1 VLFMISRQAFAASAP
16 IRSGI
21 AMYLPQQ
28 FEETR
33 LSVLHDLIRSHP
45 FGTLV
50 ILAGNELSANHIPFL
65 VHPNEG
71 DNGKLCGH
79 VARANP
85 VWKQFASGVEALA
98 IFQGPESY
106 ITPSWYPSKHADGK
120 AVPTWNY
127 VVVHAYGKARAIED
141 ANWLLEHVT
150 QLTAVHEAGQALPW
164 QVSDAPKDYTDQMIS
179 RIVGIEI
186 PISKL
191 QGKWKVNQ
199 NRRPADRL
207 GVAAGLESKASDR
220 SRAMA
225 ELVMERA
232 KAPP

>member
-1 VLFMISRQAFAASAP
+1 VLFIYLNRVFSAFASRCNE
-16 IRSGI
+16 IT
-21 AMYLPQQ
+21 MYSPQQ

-33 LSVLHDLIRSHP
+33 LSVLHDLISSHP

-65 VHPNEG
+65 IHADGG
-71 DNGKLCGH
+71 DHGRLCGH

-85 VWKQFASGVEALA
+85 MWKQFAGGIEALA

-106 ITPSWYPSKHADGK
+106 ITPSWYPSKHADAK

-127 VVVHAYGKARAIED
+127 AVVHAYGKPRAIED
-141 ANWLLEHVT
+141 PDWLLKHVT
-150 QLTAVHEAGQALPW
+150 QLTTVHEAGQALPW
-164 QVSDAPKDYTDQMIS
+164 QVSDAPKDYTDHMIS

-186 PISKL
+186 TISRL
-191 QGKWKVNQ
+191 QGKWKVGQ
-199 NRRPADRL
+199 NRKLADRL
-207 GVAAGLESKASDR
+207 GVAAGLESQATDR

-232 KAPP
+232 QSTP

>member
-1 VLFMISRQAFAASAP
+1 VLFIFLTQKFARSAFLGN
-16 IRSGI
+16 GI
-21 AMYLPQQ
+21 NMYSPQQ

-45 FGTLV
+45 FGTFV
-50 ILAGNELSANHIPFL
+50 ILAGTELSANHIPFL
-65 VHPNEG
+65 LHPDG
-71 DNGKLCGH
+71 SDKGRICGH
-79 VARANP
+79 VSRANP
-85 VWKQFASGVEALA
+85 VWKYFAAGVEVLA

-127 VVVHAYGKARAIED
+127 AVVHAYGKGSAIED

-164 QVSDAPKDYTDQMIS
+164 QVSDAPKDYTQQMIS
-179 RIVGIEI
+179 GIVGIEI
-186 PISKL
+186 RISRL
-191 QGKWKVNQ
+191 QGKWKVGQ
-199 NRRPADRL
+199 NRKHADRL
-207 GVAAGLESKASDR
+207 GVAAGLESQATDR

-225 ELVMERA
+225 GLVMERVKSA
-232 KAPP
+232 S

>member
-1 VLFMISRQAFAASAP
+1 VLFIFLSQEFAASACL
-16 IRSGI
+16 RNGI
-21 AMYLPQQ
+21 TMYSPQQ

-45 FGTLV
+45 FGTFV

-65 VHPNEG
+65 IHSDGG
-71 DNGKLCGH
+71 DKGKICGH

-85 VWKQFASGVEALA
+85 VWKQFATGVEALA

-106 ITPSWYPSKHADGK
+106 ITPSWYPSKHADAK

-127 VVVHAYGKARAIED
+127 AVVHAYGKARAIED

-150 QLTAVHEAGQALPW
+150 QLTTVHEAGQALPW
-164 QVSDAPKDYTDQMIS
+164 QVSDAPKDYTEQMIS

-191 QGKWKVNQ
+191 QGKWKVSQ
-199 NRRPADRL
+199 NRKPSDRL
-207 GVAAGLESKASDR
+207 GVAAGLESQASER

-232 KAPP
+232 KTPS

>member
-1 VLFMISRQAFAASAP
+1 VLFILT
-16 IRSGI
+16 
-21 AMYLPQQ
+21 MYLPQQ

-33 LSVLHDLIRSHP
+33 LTVLHDLIRSHP

-65 VHPNEG
+65 VNPAAG
-71 DNGKLCGH
+71 DRGSLSGH
-79 VARANP
+79 VSRANP
-85 VWKQFASGVEALA
+85 LWKQLTGDVEALA

-120 AVPTWNY
+120 VVPTWNY
-127 VVVHAYGKARAIED
+127 AVVHAYGKPQPIED

-150 QLTAVHEAGQALPW
+150 QLTAANEVGQALPW
-164 QVSDAPKDYTDQMIS
+164 QVSDAPRSYIDQMIAG
-179 RIVGIEI
+179 IVGIEI
-186 PISKL
+186 PISRL

-199 NRRPADRL
+199 NRKSADRL
-207 GVAAGLESKASDR
+207 GVAAGLESAATDR

-225 ELVMERA
+225 ELVLERA
-232 KAPP
+232 KPPT